1 MTNLGRYFKLGFPGN
16 IYLHALKRLPPLI
29 KLMLTVDG
37 EPNITL
43 TRECRPYRIIR
54 ISIRPWLTTGTRA
67 RNIQY
72 LDAILFDKITELVGG
87 QLCSEHLCINQCIGF
102 TLGNAELN
110 GQLGAA
116 SGLAKIDDGRAI
128 TINHIALGSL
138 PISSSGEFD
147 DRVA

>member
-87 QLCSEHLCINQCIGF
+87 QLC
-102 TLGNAELN
+102 
-110 GQLGAA
+110 
-116 SGLAKIDDGRAI
+116 R
-128 TINHIALGSL
+128 GS
-138 PISSSGEFD
+138 
-147 DRVA
+147 DRVAAITANFFWQVIFLLGITV